1 MLIKRSCTRSC
12 TMKRKVLTGILISI
26 FLLWVLIIYQL
37 YNRIT
42 TDTIIFTFSISGI
55 LISIFLWGVQVDDNT
70 KKD

>member
-1 MLIKRSCTRSC
+1 
-12 TMKRKVLTGILISI
+12 MKRKVLTGILISI